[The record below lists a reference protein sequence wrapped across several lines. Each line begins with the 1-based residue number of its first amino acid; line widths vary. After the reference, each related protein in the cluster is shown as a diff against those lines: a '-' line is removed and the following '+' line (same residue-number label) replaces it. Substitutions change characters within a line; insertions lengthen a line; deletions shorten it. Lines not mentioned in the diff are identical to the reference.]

1 MLTLKTVRTARR
13 VMLMAVPKMTVRSPR
28 RGMLRMVAWK
38 AKTAGIQTNGLMT
51 VAMMIRKDAKTEVAA
66 EVVEEIVVR
75 TGVVSAL
82 VPGVW
87 AGIEVVLRTQV

>member
-1 MLTLKTVRTARR
+1 MLRVVAMELARILAEIQR
-13 VMLMAVPKMTVRSPR
+13 EWMLLV
-28 RGMLRMVAWK
+28 RMVAWK

>member
-1 MLTLKTVRTARR
+1 
-13 VMLMAVPKMTVRSPR
+13 
-28 RGMLRMVAWK
+28 
-38 AKTAGIQTNGLMT
+38 MT
-51 VAMMIRKDAKTEVAA
+51 VAMVTRKDAKTEVAA

-87 AGIEVVLRTQV
+87 AGIEVVLRTPV